1 VVKDVLRKIKRG
13 WQENHDRQ
21 YFGKPHKKKKK
32 TQGELSLA
40 DFPASRGA
48 KLEGMQVSSP
58 HVHIILQ
65 YHVGTIVA
73 SI

>member
-1 VVKDVLRKIKRG
+1 MCSGKSNVAGKKIMTDNIL
-13 WQENHDRQ
+13 ENHI
-21 YFGKPHKKKKK
+21 KKKEK